1 MNLEMLPPLKIM
13 QTCCKIMEYIVKVF
27 PKTLISWSPTYESII
42 TICQY
47 NCKSLMNPFIYDS

>member
-1 MNLEMLPPLKIM
+1 MNLEMLHPLKIM
-13 QTCCKIMEYIVKVF
+13 QICCKIMELF
-27 PKTLISWSPTYESII
+27 PKILISWSPTYESII